1 MIILLRICIFIQ
13 IILVSQFAVAQK
25 SGGLEISHLVGD
37 YYIYTSYGDFKGTPF
52 PSNGMYILTTEGAV
66 LFDTPWDSLQFQ
78 PLLDS
83 IKVKHG
89 KEVVLCI
96 STHFHDDRTA
106 GLEYYKR
113 KGIKTYS
120 SKLTFDLCHDRNE
133 NQSQFYFLNDTTFN
147 VGGKAFSTY
156 YAGAGHTSDNI
167 VIWCADEKILY
178 GGCLVKST
186 ETSSLGNLSDANLSE
201 WKKSIKKIIR
211 KYPRPN
217 FVIPGHFAWTDSTAL
232 QHTLNLLRKGN

>member
-1 MIILLRICIFIQ
+1 MLRRILIFIQ
-13 IILVSQFAVAQK
+13 VLMLNHFANAQNDGRLK
-25 SGGLEISHLVGD
+25 ISPLVGD
-37 YYIYTSYGDFKGTPF
+37 YYIFTSYGDFNGTLF
-52 PSNGMYILTTEGAV
+52 PANGMYVITDAGAI

-89 KEVVLCI
+89 REVVLCI

-106 GLEYYKR
+106 GLKYYKS

-120 SKLTFDLCHDRNE
+120 SKATFDLCRDRNE

-156 YAGAGHTSDNI
+156 YAGAGHAPDNI
-167 VIWCADEKILY
+167 VIWCEDEKILY

-217 FVIPGHFAWTDSTAL
+217 FVIPGHFSWTDSTAL
-232 QHTLNLLRKGN
+232 QHTLNLLR

>member
-1 MIILLRICIFIQ
+1 MLRRILIFIQ
-13 IILVSQFAVAQK
+13 VLMLNHFANAQNDGRLK
-25 SGGLEISHLVGD
+25 ISPLVGD
-37 YYIYTSYGDFKGTPF
+37 YYIFTSYGDFNGTRF
-52 PSNGMYILTTEGAV
+52 PANGMYVITDAGAI

-89 KEVVLCI
+89 REVVLCI

-106 GLEYYKR
+106 GLKYYKS

-120 SKLTFDLCHDRNE
+120 SKATFDLCRDRNE

-156 YAGAGHTSDNI
+156 YAGAGHAPDNI
-167 VIWCADEKILY
+167 VIWCEDEKILY

-217 FVIPGHFAWTDSTAL
+217 FVIPGHFSWTDSTAL
-232 QHTLNLLRKGN
+232 QHTLNLLR

>member
-1 MIILLRICIFIQ
+1 MLRRILIFIQ
-13 IILVSQFAVAQK
+13 VLMLNHFANAQNEGRLK
-25 SGGLEISHLVGD
+25 ISPLVGG
-37 YYIYTSYGDFKGTPF
+37 YYIFTSYGDFNGTLF
-52 PSNGMYILTTEGAV
+52 PANGMYVITDAGAI

-89 KEVVLCI
+89 REVVLCI

-106 GLEYYKR
+106 GLKYYKS

-120 SKLTFDLCHDRNE
+120 SKATFDLCRDRNE

-156 YAGAGHTSDNI
+156 YAGAGHAPDNI

-217 FVIPGHFAWTDSTAL
+217 FVIPGHFSWTDSTAL